1 MADSQYGTDAWND
14 MRFINASE
22 DFFHMYGIELNAG
35 RFFAPEFETDR
46 QSGFILNEA
55 AVKKFDWGTAE
66 NALGKKIGFR
76 SSSEGAVVGVV
87 KDFHFKSLHSEIEP
101 LILTYRPSGL
111 NYISIKISTADVRGT
126 LAHIETTWTT
136 LVPNRPFEFYF
147 LDEDFDRQYRTD
159 ERVGRTFGTDG
170 WRFSTAG
177 MP

>member
-22 DFFHMYGIELNAG
+22 DFFDMYGIELNAG
-35 RFFAPEFETDR
+35 RFFAPEFETGR

-87 KDFHFKSLHSEIEP
+87 KNFHFKSLHSEIEP

-111 NYISIKISTADVRGT
+111 NFISIKISTADVRGA
-126 LAHIETTWTT
+126 LAHIETTWDHTRAKST
-136 LVPNRPFEFYF
+136 L
-147 LDEDFDRQYRTD
+147 
-159 ERVGRTFGTDG
+159 RVLLSRR
-170 WRFSTAG
+170 RF
-177 MP
+177 